1 MGMLREVIESEHQVF
16 VFKLVVFLL
25 ATVEIGG
32 KDNALRFLSAGGA
45 TILVPLI
52 VLSLSKVS
60 QAQCSHLGVLFKC
73 YYAPHSWKFMANNV
87 LNNYMFSCSAR
98 GISMLSNAMHGSWE
112 IRNFLALM
120 RQF

>member
-1 MGMLREVIESEHQVF
+1 MLREVIESEHQVF

-60 QAQCSHLGVLFKC
+60 QALCCFRVVLLCTTFI
-73 YYAPHSWKFMANNV
+73 SRVWNIMFFNDS
-87 LNNYMFSCSAR
+87 MFSCSAL
-98 GISMLSNAMHGSWE
+98 GISMHLNVMHGSWE
-112 IRNFLALM
+112 IRNFPARM